1 MRQAFFY
8 CIFRQTRYNKNI
20 VIECNREEERWLAE
34 YIMLQGTSSH
44 VGKSIITTALCRI
57 FLREGKRVVPF
68 KAQNMALNS
77 YVTADGREMGR
88 AQVAQAE
95 AAGLLPMVAM
105 NPVLLKPTGNA
116 CSQVIIDGRP
126 VGNMSAREYHKGY
139 ALQAF
144 DAVKRAL
151 GELDRAYD
159 TLVIEGAGSPAEINL
174 KDHDIV
180 NMRVAKYLG
189 APVLLVADIDRG
201 GSLAAL
207 VGTLELLDPDERDLV
222 KGLVINKFRG
232 DVSLFTPAIDF
243 LEKKTGKPVLGV
255 VPYVDDLGIDE
266 EDSVSLDDK
275 EQRPEAD
282 KVSIA
287 VVQVPKI
294 SNFTDFDS
302 LAREDDV
309 ALYYARHPRDLAG
322 ADAVILPGSK
332 NTTEDLCFLLEQ
344 GWDRALQHFI
354 SQGKPVIGI
363 CGGYQMMGQAVC
375 DPDQTES
382 PLGRVEG
389 LHLLGVTT
397 TFVSHKLT
405 SQVTADCRDLPF
417 AGTILKAKG
426 LTGYEIHMGRTE
438 RDGSDTYPFVVTS
451 RSGEPCESLAG
462 AARKDGLAWGTYI
475 HGIFDNDAFRRQFL
489 NALRTRRGWQPLP
502 VTLHYRQ
509 EKEAKY
515 DRLARIV
522 RESLDMKR
530 LRQIMEEGIK

>member
-1 MRQAFFY
+1 MAQ
-8 CIFRQTRYNKNI
+8 
-20 VIECNREEERWLAE
+20 

-57 FLREGKRVVPF
+57 FLQDGKKVVPF

-116 CSQVIIDGRP
+116 CSQVIIDGRS
-126 VGNMSAREYHKGY
+126 VGNMSARDYHKGY
-139 ALQAF
+139 SLKAF

-151 GELDRAYD
+151 AELDKAYD

-243 LEKKTGKPVLGV
+243 LETKTGKPVLGV

-266 EDSVSLDDK
+266 EDSVSLDDQ
-275 EQRPEAD
+275 EQRPAAD

-309 ALYYARHPRDLAG
+309 ALYYARHPSDLAG

-332 NTTEDLCFLLEQ
+332 NTTEDLLFLREN
-344 GWDRALQHFI
+344 GWPQALCDFMAQK
-354 SQGKPVIGI
+354 KPVIGI
-363 CGGYQMMGQAVC
+363 CGGYQMMGEAVC
-375 DPDQTES
+375 DPERTES
-382 PLGRVEG
+382 DIGRVEG

-397 TFVSHKLT
+397 TFVSRKLT

-417 AGTILKAKG
+417 LGETLSIPDLS
-426 LTGYEIHMGRTE
+426 GYEIHMGRTE
-438 RDGSDTYPFVVTS
+438 SGGDDVYPFIVTG
-451 RSGEPCESLAG
+451 RAGQPCQSPAG

-475 HGIFDNDAFRRQFL
+475 HGLFDNDEFRRQFL
-489 NALRTRRGWQPLP
+489 NGLRKQKGWDALP
-502 VTLHYRQ
+502 VTRHYRQ

-522 RESLDMKR
+522 RQSLDMKR
-530 LRQIMEEGIK
+530 LRQIMEEGIQ